1 MDSQLSRELTRTL
14 DEEIS
19 LYKVLLA
26 VVQKERECLR
36 QAAHRQLLDTV
47 TLIEKNVRAI
57 HEVKA
62 QRHRVMDEI
71 ARAAGLPGEGLDL
84 AAVIGV
90 LPAEVASGV
99 AGMRTQLESLIRHL
113 TRLNEENVTFVS
125 DAVDMYDELTATLV
139 GATAG
144 QAPGYPDSPAA
155 ASRRGASLL
164 VSREV

>member
-1 MDSQLSRELTRTL
+1 MDSRLIRELTRTL

-36 QAAHRQLLDTV
+36 QAAHQQLLDSV

-57 HEVKA
+57 HEVKT
-62 QRHRVMDEI
+62 QRRRVMDQI
-71 ARAAGLPGEGLDL
+71 AEATGLNGEGGDL
-84 AAVIGV
+84 EAVIGV

-99 AGMRTQLESLIRHL
+99 AGMRNQLESLIRHL
-113 TRLNEENVTFVS
+113 SRLNEENVTFVS
-125 DAVDMYDELTATLV
+125 DALDFYAELTDTLV
-139 GATAG
+139 GASAG
-144 QAPGYPDSPAA
+144 QAPGYPDAPTP